1 MGEEKKLS
9 SDAFEWAYNEFVA
22 GDPESEA
29 LFKEYEVKADIAQQI
44 YDLRNQADLTQAALA
59 ELVGTTESVIQD
71 LEEADYEGDS
81 LGMLVRIGSVLNRKI
96 EVRFVP
102 DSFWRNRGGVRI
114 GRDATHDLA
123 WHLRNRLGHR
133 LCLLS
138 A

>member
-29 LFKEYEVKADIAQQI
+29 LFKEYEVKANIAQQI
-44 YDLRNQADLTQAALA
+44 YDLRNQGNLTQAALA
-59 ELVGTTESVIQD
+59 ELVGTTEAVIQE

-81 LGMLVRIGSVLNRKI
+81 LGMLVRIGSALNRKI

-102 DSFWRNRGGVRI
+102 SV
-114 GRDATHDLA
+114 
-123 WHLRNRLGHR
+123 
-133 LCLLS
+133 S
-138 A
+138 AETSEASQLP

>member
-44 YDLRNQADLTQAALA
+44 HDLRNQADLTQAELA
-59 ELVGTTESVIQD
+59 KLVGITESIIQD
-71 LEEADYEGDS
+71 LEEADDEGDS
-81 LGMLVRIGSVLNRKI
+81 LGMLVRIGSALNRKI

-102 DSFWRNRGGVRI
+102 TVSGEASEFQTRH
-114 GRDATHDLA
+114 T
-123 WHLRNRLGHR
+123 
-133 LCLLS
+133 
-138 A
+138 